1 MQLYNSQ
8 GKRLY
13 LTADERR
20 AFIAA
25 AVMADRSL
33 RTLCTVLHDTG
44 CRISEA
50 LALTPEHI
58 DLSGRAVMF
67 ESLKKRR
74 RGIYRAV
81 PVPPTLLDTLD
92 MVHGIREAQKRG
104 GGQSDRLLWSWAR
117 NTAWRHVKAVMVDAE
132 IPDGPHRSLKGLR
145 PGYGVHAISSGVPLN
160 MLSKWLGQATLEVT
174 AIYANALG
182 AGEQGIAAR
191 MWDQK
196 LPYI

>member
-1 MQLYNSQ
+1 MQLYDSQ

-25 AVMADRSL
+25 AATADRPV

-50 LALTPEHI
+50 LALTSENI

-81 PVPPTLLDTLD
+81 PVPPSLFDTLD

-104 GGQSDRLLWSWAR
+104 GGQSDRPLW
-117 NTAWRHVKAVMVDAE
+117 
-132 IPDGPHRSLKGLR
+132 P
-145 PGYGVHAISSGVPLN
+145 
-160 MLSKWLGQATLEVT
+160 
-174 AIYANALG
+174 
-182 AGEQGIAAR
+182 
-191 MWDQK
+191 
-196 LPYI
+196 

>member
-1 MQLYNSQ
+1 MNLHDAQ
-8 GKRLY
+8 GRRLY
-13 LTADERR
+13 LTAGERR
-20 AFIAA
+20 AFVAA
-25 AVMADRSL
+25 AATADRPV
-33 RTLCTVLHDTG
+33 RTLCTVLHDTS

-50 LALTPEHI
+50 LALTPESV

-81 PVPPTLLDTLD
+81 LVPPALLDTLD

-104 GGQSDRLLWSWAR
+104 GQTDRLLWSWAR
-117 NTAWRHVKAVMVDAE
+117 NTAWRHVKAVMADAG
-132 IPDGPHRSLKGLR
+132 IPDGPHRSPKGLLRR
-145 PGYGVHAISSGVPLN
+145 PRHQFGRTTQH
-160 MLSKWLGQATLEVT
+160 ATLEVT

-182 AGEQGIAAR
+182 AEEHGIAAR

>member
-1 MQLYNSQ
+1 MNLHDTQ
-8 GKRLY
+8 GRRLY

-25 AVMADRSL
+25 AATADRPV

-50 LALTPEHI
+50 LALTPESV
-58 DLSGRAVMF
+58 DLSGRALMF
-67 ESLKKRR
+67 ETLKKRR

-104 GGQSDRLLWSWAR
+104 GGQFDRPLWPWAR
-117 NTAWRHVKAVMVDAE
+117 NTA
-132 IPDGPHRSLKGLR
+132 
-145 PGYGVHAISSGVPLN
+145 
-160 MLSKWLGQATLEVT
+160 
-174 AIYANALG
+174 
-182 AGEQGIAAR
+182 
-191 MWDQK
+191 
-196 LPYI
+196 